1 MESFSLEKTDL
12 FRPLLLG
19 ATARE
24 TLQEFADIDV
34 TAEDL
39 VRILKKNQAYR
50 ELFSRFVNQKTKG
63 TQAPSEDGKK
73 QPESPTHRLIG
84 LLGMMGSRNLILS
97 LRMHKCMEGKFPINE
112 DGNVEVQVSNYL
124 KRAIDVEEIFLKS
137 KLEYSE
143 TAYTAG
149 VYYDWIQ
156 HTLSKHPQYK
166 KILEPYCTEVWN
178 RAFRTGVLAY
188 FLAKNVVGVSPK
200 HAMAAG
206 FFLHGGK
213 IFLASTFP
221 EYPEWEKTASNPK
234 LTLLGRKTLELKRF
248 GFNFEEVSA
257 HTLFYFD
264 VFPSLRE
271 VISMAREPF
280 YAKGKDSALYKFAAL
295 LYLAEEMAQ
304 SWKIPANEKDPVFQE
319 WAHPS
324 LKQLKLNTTKLMQI
338 MKSAMTLK

>member
-12 FRPLLLG
+12 FRPLRLG

-50 ELFSRFVNQKTKG
+50 ELFSRFVNQKTGSQK
-63 TQAPSEDGKK
+63 TEEGKN
-73 QPESPTHRLIG
+73 ESPTHRLIG

-112 DGNVEVQVSNYL
+112 EGNVEVQVSNYL
-124 KRAIDVEEIFLKS
+124 KRAIDLEEVFLKS

-156 HTLSKHPQYK
+156 NTFSKHPQFK

-178 RAFRTGVLAY
+178 RAFRTGILAY
-188 FLAKNVVGVSPK
+188 FLAKNVIGISPK
-200 HAMAAG
+200 QAMAAG

-213 IFLASTFP
+213 IFLASSFP
-221 EYPEWEKTASNPK
+221 EYPDWEKAATNPK
-234 LTLLGRKTLELKRF
+234 LSPLGRKILELERF
-248 GFNFEEVSA
+248 GYNFEEVSA

-271 VISMAREPF
+271 VISIAREPY
-280 YAKGKDSALYKFAAL
+280 YAKGKDPALYKFAAL
-295 LYLAEEMAQ
+295 LYLAEEMAR
-304 SWKIPANEKDPVFQE
+304 SWKIPANDKDPIFQE

-324 LKQLKLNTTKLMQI
+324 LKQLKLNPTKLMQI